1 MVDASD
7 SKSDGVIHKG
17 SSPFLGTIYLYT
29 NFKGENM
36 LSLELT
42 KEELEETKY
51 NPDVIKNLL
60 VSRAIY
66 NESCNH
72 EFTESELEEIKYIE
86 QNEAVKLYMRKTVE
100 PRILVTETEIIDQY
114 NLEKSFFESQNI
126 PFAKAREIIKEK
138 LTNELNYGLEQDLV
152 HNLVHNMEDTVTLSK
167 KDILFSKGDP
177 NIIKSILLQNLLNQE
192 AIKKT
197 FFEDN
202 KEELE
207 TINKEIRLKYYVNVL
222 CSKDVSVSDE
232 EVSKYYVDNTKD
244 FEGVD
249 MQYAYSQ
256 ISNYL
261 YQLKVNENT
270 NKFIESIVQKYN
282 LDKEIEKYKKDD
294 GAVIN

>member
-7 SKSDGVIHKG
+7 SKSDGAIHKG
-17 SSPFLGTIYLYT
+17 SSPFLGTIYLYN

-42 KEELEETKY
+42 KEELEEIKY
-51 NPDVIKNLL
+51 NSDIIKNLL

-72 EFTESELEEIKYIE
+72 EFTESEIEEIKYIE
-86 QNEAVKLYMRKTVE
+86 KNEAVKLYIRKAVE
-100 PRILVTETEIIDQY
+100 PRIVINENEIIDQY
-114 NLEKSFFESQNI
+114 NLEKSFFESKNI
-126 PFAKAREIIKEK
+126 QFAKAREIIKER
-138 LTNELNYGLEQDLV
+138 LTNELNYGLEQDLI
-152 HNLVHNMEDTVTLSK
+152 HNIVNNMEGSVTLSK

-177 NIIKSILLQNLLNQE
+177 NIIKSILIQNLLNQE

-197 FFEDN
+197 FFEEN
-202 KEELE
+202 KEELK
-207 TINKEIRLKYYVNVL
+207 TINKEIRLKYYVNIL
-222 CSKDVSVSDE
+222 CSKDVIISDK
-232 EVSKYYVDNTKD
+232 EVSKYYVDNTKE

-249 MQYAYSQ
+249 MQSAYSQ

-270 NKFIESIVQKYN
+270 SKFIESVIKKYN
-282 LDKEIEKYKKDD
+282 LDKEIEKYKKNN

>member
-1 MVDASD
+1 
-7 SKSDGVIHKG
+7 
-17 SSPFLGTIYLYT
+17 
-29 NFKGENM
+29 M

-167 KDILFSKGDP
+167 KDVLFSKGDP